1 MRIENF
7 STGEEIRNI
16 IRRNT
21 VKERILYRLL
31 QHENDSNEKKLEMEI
46 EEKEEIDR
54 DRQLLCHVKVIISDK
69 KRNKRNRRFYN
80 F

>member
-54 DRQLLCHVKVIISDK
+54 DRQLLCHVKVIISNK